1 MIICFHMKYKSF
13 SILFLAVSLVFGHMT
28 FSDEENTATPVSK
41 IYWIQNIPEAA
52 IINDISSIES
62 DLTELSYSENRF
74 AILES
79 TFQQSRE
86 LLGKNRTEIEAYIAK
101 IEEMQRDT
109 EENINKSSGD
119 KEQLEKDI
127 LFLEKEIVAM
137 SKRQEETKKY
147 IKKILI
153 ENYTS
158 ETEEKTDIS
167 LYWILLEKTFGSH
180 TSKRE
185 TLHILQNTASQLLER
200 QNSTERELSELK
212 TSLSKKI
219 QTKTKILTR
228 LENYQE
234 ELSNTKDIK
243 KEVLAKTI
251 EEQSIQ
257 RKIEKVTIK
266 KQTLA
271 VKIEEKF
278 AEYEKSLQSK
288 VTQYDCQTRSSG
300 VCVWMRGYVQAE
312 KDLINNKVV
321 VNNWV
326 WPSVPEKGFW
336 YHFRDQKYFTALN
349 QHHTWL
355 DILIS
360 PWMPIHSIGDGY
372 ILITQNPTSIFPGL
386 IIIKHPA
393 GLMSMYTGVVPGD
406 RTVFSQV
413 KSGDIIATSREYTEH
428 SGKNNVHIELY
439 ENGSQVDL
447 LDKMDTSGLSA
458 NTIPARYGW
467 KYIDDVSKKTDTP
480 NISLL
485 KKQIGFFYLEW
496 ETEGERQQSLLD
508 NYASSTFRNRNIWV
522 EESIAESIDPTFVL
536 CVGLAESTLGKNLT
550 TEGNIG
556 NVWNTDSG
564 ARRDYDGPRAG
575 IRAISSV
582 VNNRYLWKYM
592 SIDQLSGWGN
602 PIGPI
607 YASSQTNWH
616 ENIVKCMS
624 AIKWKYVWNK
634 SNFRLTK
641 ASLLMYQK
649 EWFSSKIDTEK
660 KSEKSV

>member
-1 MIICFHMKYKSF
+1 MKYKSF

-28 FSDEENTATPVSK
+28 FSDVGNGTILVSK
-41 IYWIQNIPEAA
+41 TLWLQNIPEAA
-52 IINDISSIES
+52 IINDINSIQS
-62 DLTELSYSENRF
+62 DLSELSYSENRF

-86 LLGKNRTEIEAYIAK
+86 LLGKNRAEIEAYIAK
-101 IEEMQRDT
+101 IEEMQRDI
-109 EENINKSSGD
+109 EQNINKSSAD

-137 SKRQEETKKY
+137 SNRQKETKKY

-153 ENYTS
+153 DNHKW
-158 ETEEKTDIS
+158 ETEEKTDTS
-167 LYWILLEKTFGSH
+167 LYWMLFEKTFGSH
-180 TSKRE
+180 ASERE
-185 TLHILQNTASQLLER
+185 SLHILQNTASQMLDR
-200 QNSTERELSELK
+200 QNATEIELSELR

-219 QTKTKILTR
+219 RAKTQILIR
-228 LENYQE
+228 LGNYQE
-234 ELSNTKDIK
+234 ELYDTKDVK
-243 KEVLAKTI
+243 KELLAKTI
-251 EEQSIQ
+251 EEQSLQ
-257 RKIEKVTIK
+257 RKIERVTIK

-288 VTQYDCQTRSSG
+288 VTQYDCQTKSSG

-312 KDLINNKVV
+312 KDLVTNKIVV
-321 VNNWV
+321 SNWA
-326 WPSVPEKGFW
+326 WPSVPVKGFW

-355 DILIS
+355 DILVS
-360 PWMPIHSIGDGY
+360 PWMPIHTMGDGY
-372 ILITQNPTSIFPGL
+372 ILIKQSPTSVFPGL
-386 IIIKHPA
+386 VIIKHPA
-393 GLMSMYTGVVPGD
+393 WLMSMYTGVIPGD
-406 RTVFSQV
+406 RALFSQV
-413 KSGDIIATSREYTEH
+413 KSGDIIATSREYTVH

-439 ENGSQVDL
+439 ENGSQIDP
-447 LDKMDTSGLSA
+447 LDKMDMSGLSVS
-458 NTIPARYGW
+458 TIPARYGW
-467 KYIDDVSKKTDTP
+467 KYIDDISKNTGVP
-480 NISLL
+480 NISTL
-485 KKQIGFFYLEW
+485 KKQIGFFHLAW

-508 NYASSTFRNRNIWV
+508 TYASSDFRDRNVWV

-550 TEGNIG
+550 TDWNIG

-564 ARRDYDGPRAG
+564 ARRKYDGPRAG

-582 VNNRYLWKYM
+582 VNNRYLGKYQT
-592 SIDQLSGWGN
+592 IDQLSGWGN

-624 AIKWKYVWNK
+624 AIKGKYVWNK
-634 SNFRLTK
+634 SNFRLSR
-641 ASLLMYQK
+641 ASLLMYEK
-649 EWFSSKIDTEK
+649 EWFSAK
-660 KSEKSV
+660 K